1 MQEED
6 AVTHY
11 QGEAYFIILHYIL
24 HHQQKSHDN
33 LTDVLPVPEICC
45 SCRDRKTIHTRGAC
59 HNINSLRMNS

>member
-11 QGEAYFIILHYIL
+11 QGEAVIL

-33 LTDVLPVPEICC
+33 FTDVLPVPEICC
-45 SCRDRKTIHTRGAC
+45 SCRDGKTESIHEGRVIT
-59 HNINSLRMNS
+59 